1 MSLRRNVHD
10 WCARLTGVVLL
21 VSAFVVTPIEAY
33 AQVRSCSQLSGTI
46 QQLER
51 SREYRT
57 LQQNSATMQQLGSDL
72 SRLEN
77 AFVQANCQQILNSG
91 QSQNRDCSRAAQ
103 RIQGGRRDMA
113 TLTERVQAGQAVAQQ
128 REQLLGQ
135 MQAQRCGTNSE
146 VNITVRDNE
155 PRGFFQ
161 QLFDSLSGNDFRN
174 QNEIVVDPYSGYRGN
189 TVRSVCVRA
198 CDGYYWPVSFST
210 VPEYLSNDLL
220 QCQQQGRGADV
231 DLYYYSNPGQTP
243 NDMVNMNGQLYSSL
257 PNAFRYR
264 NEFDASCIAR
274 PETSFGT
281 IEIVVSGGQT
291 RATLNIDEREV
302 PLPLRDPRRETQ
314 TITAEVIETVRIP
327 LPRPRPQLDGEGNPV
342 TVALPATAPDIRL
355 FDVGGKIVRLVGPDT
370 PYAQAVE
377 EDS

>member
-1 MSLRRNVHD
+1 MNMTRPRHVWWKRVTS
-10 WCARLTGVVLL
+10 AALL
-21 VSAFVVTPIEAY
+21 VGSLMAVPVDAI

-51 SREYRT
+51 NREFRA
-57 LQQNSATMQQLGSDL
+57 LSQNSATMQQLGSDL

-77 AFVQANCQQILNSG
+77 AFVQAGCQQALNSG
-91 QSQNRDCSRAAQ
+91 QSLSRDCSQAARQIQ
-103 RIQGGRRDMA
+103 RGRRDMA
-113 TLTERVQAGQAVAQQ
+113 TLNDRVQSGQAVAQQ
-128 REQLLGQ
+128 RELLIGQ

-146 VNITVRDNE
+146 ANVTVRNNE
-155 PRGFFQ
+155 PRGFFD
-161 QLFDSLSGNDFRN
+161 QLFDALSGNGFG
-174 QNEIVVDPYSGYRGN
+174 NEAIVDPYAGLRGN

-210 VPEYLSNDLL
+210 VPQYLSNDLL

-243 NDMVNMNGQLYSSL
+243 DDMVNMNGQRYSAL

-264 NEFDASCIAR
+264 NEFDATCIAR
-274 PETSFGT
+274 PETNFGT
-281 IEIVVSGGQT
+281 IEIVTSGGQS
-291 RATLNIDEREV
+291 RAILSLDDREV
-302 PLPLRDPRRETQ
+302 PLPLRDPRRASQ

-342 TVALPATAPDIRL
+342 IIALPAADAEMRL
-355 FDVGGKIVRLVGPDT
+355 VEVGGRVVRLVGPDT
-370 PYAQAVE
+370 PYAPLKE